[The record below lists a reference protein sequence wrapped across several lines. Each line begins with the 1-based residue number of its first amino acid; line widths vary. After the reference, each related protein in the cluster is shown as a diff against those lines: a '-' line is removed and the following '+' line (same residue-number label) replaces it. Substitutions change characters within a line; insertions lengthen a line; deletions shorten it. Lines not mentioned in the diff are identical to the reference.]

1 MNPEDLTKNK
11 VNQETSKI
19 AWSELQRFF
28 AQGLAVNVAP
38 EMDLVK
44 VADAFSKDD
53 KAQVEQWMQ
62 NQLVHLVTDQQAA
75 LWIKNDALMWAVVIK
90 PWVLVQA
97 V

>member
-1 MNPEDLTKNK
+1 MNPEDLTKDK

-19 AWSELQRFF
+19 AWPELQRFF

-38 EMDLVK
+38 ELDLVE

-53 KAQVEQWMQ
+53 KPRVEQWMKK
-62 NQLVHLVTDQQAA
+62 QLVHLVTDQQAT
-75 LWIKNDALMWAVVIK
+75 LWFNNDAQMWAVVIK

-97 V
+97 A

>member
-1 MNPEDLTKNK
+1 MNPEDLSKDK

-28 AQGLAVNVAP
+28 AQGLAVNVSP
-38 EMDLVK
+38 EMDLVE

-53 KAQVEQWMQ
+53 KVQVEQWMK
-62 NQLVHLVTDQQAA
+62 NQLVHLVTDRQAE
-75 LWIKNDALMWAVVIK
+75 LWIKNDLLMWAVVIK
-90 PWVLVQA
+90 PWILVQP